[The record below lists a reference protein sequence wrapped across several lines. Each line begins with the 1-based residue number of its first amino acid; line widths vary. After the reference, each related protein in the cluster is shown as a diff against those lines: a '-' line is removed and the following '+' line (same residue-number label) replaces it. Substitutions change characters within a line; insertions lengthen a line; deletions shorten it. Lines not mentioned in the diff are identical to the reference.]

1 MSRFQTNDYEKVG
14 AFVVDE
20 VEGAWW
26 LRPVLRKVLEVQDAA
41 VRRFTESEA
50 AEPGPSEA

>member
-1 MSRFQTNDYEKVG
+1 MSRFRTNDYQKVG

-20 VEGAWW
+20 VKGVWW
-26 LRPVLRKVLEVQDAA
+26 LRPVLRKALEVQDAA

-50 AEPGPSEA
+50 AELGPGEA